1 MLPMLSLHTCHTA
14 THFVVFLVVL
24 HKLTSFTGRA
34 LPPSCFSCAAET
46 YKKLMT
52 ESLSGLSGPA
62 PPTRKKMEFKT
73 SSTAL
78 KTPPHADKSFTQSS
92 KSRAWSA
99 NTGDFTGVF
108 AVHEQ
113 PQQPQQPQH
122 AQQEG
127 QQDDSFGEFHSS
139 ADPNF
144 GEFHSSDRSATSSS
158 SEQHVFQAAP
168 VFQPQQPL
176 GVHPPPPQY
185 QSNVGQGGFVP
196 GQAGMVPGQVPLPG
210 LGTVTPT
217 SSYTH
222 PIAATSISGPVSNTV
237 TCNAPD
243 HRPAVQFPA
252 HSGSSASAP
261 SDATLNV
268 AVPNLPPSNVPAKL
282 DSSRFPPV
290 YSEVHNQCCM
300 PGDSFVRTDLLLP
313 ILTSSKLPQHVLRD
327 LWTVANKSIPGKLNQ
342 TELYVLL
349 GLIGLAQVRYIP

>member
-1 MLPMLSLHTCHTA
+1 MFP
-14 THFVVFLVVL
+14 VVL
-24 HKLTSFTGRA
+24 HKLTSQFPKPSTEHA
-34 LPPSCFSCAAET
+34 ELLTPSCFSCAAET

-52 ESLSGLSGPA
+52 ESLSSLSGPA
-62 PPTRKKMEFKT
+62 PPPRKKMEFKT
-73 SSTAL
+73 SSAAL

-99 NTGDFTGVF
+99 NTGDFTGIF
-108 AVHEQ
+108 AVHE
-113 PQQPQQPQH
+113 QPQH

-139 ADPNF
+139 VDPNF

-176 GVHPPPPQY
+176 GVHPQY
-185 QSNVGQGGFVP
+185 QSNLGQGGFVP

-217 SSYTH
+217 SSYAH

-243 HRPAVQFPA
+243 HLPAVQFPA
-252 HSGSSASAP
+252 HSGSSA

-268 AVPNLPPSNVPAKL
+268 AVPNLPPSNIPAKL

-290 YSEVHNQCCM
+290 YSEVYNQCCM

-349 GLIGLAQVRYIP
+349 GLIGLAQVRYIYHSLFQFSFHV